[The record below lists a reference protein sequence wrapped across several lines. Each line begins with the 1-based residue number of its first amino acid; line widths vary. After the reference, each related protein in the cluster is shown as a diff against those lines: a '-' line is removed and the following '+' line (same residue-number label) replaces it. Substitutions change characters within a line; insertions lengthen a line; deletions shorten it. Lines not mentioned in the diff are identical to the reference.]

1 MIEESELMMTS
12 IHTEPHLS
20 HRSNWLRASVLG
32 ANDGLIS
39 TASLMT
45 GMAAAQ
51 PDFQTLLLTG
61 ISALVGGA
69 ISMAAGEY
77 VSVSSQSDTEKAD
90 LEIERRE
97 LAQHPEAELAE
108 LTRIYCQRG
117 LSPELAQQVAEQ
129 LTAHNA
135 LDAHLRDEIGLSE
148 TTSAHPLQ
156 AALASAGAFAV
167 GAVIPLLVT
176 LLLPNAILLPFNSNA
191 SQEAVLLLPNAI
203 LLPALVVSTLLGLAG
218 LGYVSATL
226 GGAKPLPAVGR
237 VVIWGMIAL
246 GVTGLIGKLVG
257 VSV

>member
-77 VSVSSQSDTEKAD
+77 VSVSSQSDTEQAD

-117 LSPELAQQVAEQ
+117 LSPELAQQVAKQ

-176 LLLPNAILLPFNSNA
+176 LLLPNAILLP
-191 SQEAVLLLPNAI
+191 
-203 LLPALVVSTLLGLAG
+203 ALVVSTLLGLAG

-246 GVTGLIGKLVG
+246 GATGVIGKLVG

>member
-176 LLLPNAILLPFNSNA
+176 LLLPNAILLP
-191 SQEAVLLLPNAI
+191 
-203 LLPALVVSTLLGLAG
+203 ALVVSTLLGLAG

-246 GVTGLIGKLVG
+246 GVAGLIGKLVG

>member
-1 MIEESELMMTS
+1 MIEESELMRTS

-77 VSVSSQSDTEKAD
+77 VSVSSQSDTEQAD

-117 LSPELAQQVAEQ
+117 LSPELAQQVAKQ

-148 TTSAHPLQ
+148 TTSAHPVQ

-176 LLLPNAILLPFNSNA
+176 
-191 SQEAVLLLPNAI
+191 LLLPNAI

>member
-77 VSVSSQSDTEKAD
+77 VSVSSQSDTEQAD

-117 LSPELAQQVAEQ
+117 LSPELAQQVAKQ

-148 TTSAHPLQ
+148 ATSAHPLQ

-176 LLLPNAILLPFNSNA
+176 
-191 SQEAVLLLPNAI
+191 LLLPNAI

-246 GVTGLIGKLVG
+246 GVTGVIGKLVG

>member
-77 VSVSSQSDTEKAD
+77 VSVSSQSDTEQAD

-117 LSPELAQQVAEQ
+117 LSPELAQQVAKQ

-176 LLLPNAILLPFNSNA
+176 LLLPNEILLS
-191 SQEAVLLLPNAI
+191 
-203 LLPALVVSTLLGLAG
+203 ALVVSTLLGLAG

-246 GVTGLIGKLVG
+246 GVTGVIGKLVG

>member
-176 LLLPNAILLPFNSNA
+176 LLLPNAILLP
-191 SQEAVLLLPNAI
+191 
-203 LLPALVVSTLLGLAG
+203 ALVVSTLLGLAG
-218 LGYVSATL
+218 LGYVSATF
-226 GGAKPLPAVGR
+226 GGRETFACGGSCGDMGHDCFGGNGVDWQISGR
-237 VVIWGMIAL
+237 ECVKSGAP
-246 GVTGLIGKLVG
+246 
-257 VSV
+257 

>member
-176 LLLPNAILLPFNSNA
+176 LLLPNAILLP
-191 SQEAVLLLPNAI
+191 
-203 LLPALVVSTLLGLAG
+203 ALVVSTLLGLAG